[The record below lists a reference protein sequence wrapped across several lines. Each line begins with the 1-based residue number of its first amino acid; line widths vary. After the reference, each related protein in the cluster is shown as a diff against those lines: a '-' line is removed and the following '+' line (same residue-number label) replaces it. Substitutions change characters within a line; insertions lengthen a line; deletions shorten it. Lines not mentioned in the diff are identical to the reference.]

1 MMATSGLV
9 SRIHSCDFSKPAN
22 TRFQYGSSVLLLS
35 MAAPMAGTCDEPIP
49 ATILATGHFRFACF
63 VWVFDLVSGL
73 GLALVFSLVLSF
85 GLVLFLA
92 AAAFFGAAPPMNGDG
107 AFLPDRERL
116 PSTER
121 PPPSIILA

>member
-49 ATILATGHFRFACF
+49 ATILATAHFRFAD
-63 VWVFDLVSGL
+63 FDLDFD
-73 GLALVFSLVLSF
+73 LALALALAF
-85 GLVLFLA
+85 GFA
-92 AAAFFGAAPPMNGDG
+92 AAAFFAAAPATNGDG

>member
-1 MMATSGLV
+1 MMATSGLHC
-9 SRIHSCDFSKPAN
+9 RIHSCDFSKPEN

-49 ATILATGHFRFACF
+49 ATILATAHFRF
-63 VWVFDLVSGL
+63 VDFDLDF
-73 GLALVFSLVLSF
+73 GLAF
-85 GLVLFLA
+85 GLAFDLAFVLALAAFLA
-92 AAAFFGAAPPMNGDG
+92 AAPAMNADG
-107 AFLPDRERL
+107 AFLPERERL